1 VIFLAVDIGLTG
13 AAAALDHTGR
23 ASVADLPI
31 VDSPAGRRLHA
42 RGTLDI
48 LREWAPASEAC
59 VLVVEDV
66 RPRPMG
72 NGGAHGNTIFSQGSL
87 MRGRGAVEALADI
100 GGLPIVWVQPQTWKR
115 HFALI
120 GKDKDEG
127 RQVALRLFP
136 GMAQALAR
144 KLDHNRADALLLA
157 HWGRSTQS

>member
-1 VIFLAVDIGLTG
+1 VVILSIDIGLSG
-13 AAAALDHTGR
+13 AAAALTADGR
-23 ASVADLPI
+23 AHVADLPI

-48 LREWAPASEAC
+48 LREWSPASEAC
-59 VLVVEDV
+59 ILVVEDI
-66 RPRPMG
+66 RPRPKG
-72 NGGAHGNTIFSQGSL
+72 NSGAGNTLFSQGSL

-100 GGLPIVWVQPQTWKR
+100 GNIPIVWVQPQTWKR
-115 HFALI
+115 AFGLI

-144 KLDHNRADALLLA
+144 KMDHNRADSLLLA
-157 HWGRSTQS
+157 HWGRSTQA